1 MIVEPSKSSL
11 LLRWASLVSGR
22 PFVIAIAIQ
31 VISFS
36 LNYCL
41 FRLTE
46 TFHFFTIT
54 ILFFSLIQGFLSL
67 LISYVVGLRWW
78 WLAIQFLFPVFVAIF
93 LGIGISPIV
102 YLTLLAVLLLCYVP
116 SWASRVPF
124 YPSSSSIHAQLLP
137 LLPRNKNHSFIDIG
151 SGFGGVLF
159 GMQRIHPNCRYF
171 GIELAPLPWLF
182 SFLFGKLRRSSI
194 VFKFGRYE
202 GLNLAEFD
210 VVFAYLSPVVMP
222 SLWDKAKR
230 EMQAGS
236 LLLSYEFPIPS
247 LSPHITI
254 QPDLNQPALFG
265 WRI

>member
-11 LLRWASLVSGR
+11 LLRWASLVNGR

-31 VISFS
+31 LISLC

-41 FRLTE
+41 FCLTE
-46 TFHFFTIT
+46 AFHFFTIT
-54 ILFFSLIQGFLSL
+54 ILFFSLIQGVFSL
-67 LISYVVGLRWW
+67 LISYFVGLKWW
-78 WLAIQFLFPVFVAIF
+78 WLVIQFLLPNFVAIF
-93 LGIGISPIV
+93 LAVGISPNV
-102 YLTLLAVLLLCYVP
+102 YLTLLIVFLLCYVP

-124 YPSSSSIHAQLLP
+124 YPSSRSIQTQLLP
-137 LLPRNKNHSFIDIG
+137 LLPQNKNHSFIDIG

-171 GIELAPLPWLF
+171 GIELAPFPWLF
-182 SFLFGKLRRSSI
+182 SFLFGKLKRSSI

-202 GLNLAEFD
+202 KLNLAEFD

-222 SLWDKAKR
+222 SLWGKAKR

-247 LSPHITI
+247 LPPHITI